1 MRTNPLKSCA
11 GFTFVA
17 ALVIVILIGI
27 MMGAIGQSWQ
37 MTLQR
42 EREEELLFR
51 GSQIRDAIGRW
62 KKAPPG
68 PGQTTVRT
76 QPINDL
82 KDLLEDPYSTQKVH
96 YLRRLYKDP
105 ITNKD
110 FTVIRDPVQGII
122 GVASPSADPPL
133 KKANF
138 PVELKEFGN
147 KDKYSD
153 WQFVYKT
160 GGTSGAG
167 LTQTGQTQT
176 GQSPL
181 ISLPPVPPPPTSP

>member
-1 MRTNPLKSCA
+1 MRANPLKSCA
-11 GFTFVA
+11 GFTFVG

-62 KKAPPG
+62 RKPPPG
-68 PGQTTVRT
+68 MTVST
-76 QPINDL
+76 PLQDL
-82 KDLLEDPYSTQKVH
+82 KDLLEDPRSAQKVH

-110 FTVIRDPVQGII
+110 FAVIRDPVQGIT
-122 GVASPSADPPL
+122 GVASTSTDPPL
-133 KKANF
+133 KRANF

-153 WQFVYKT
+153 WQFVYKA
-160 GGTSGAG
+160 GGKSAAG
-167 LTQTGQTQT
+167 LPQT